1 MKQHEWLESHL
12 TDLVGRLCE
21 KGLLPQVRR
30 QVAVSLWD
38 GIKGSLGCRRRN
50 QRWAG
55 AQGQH
60 RKLLFHRSV
69 RYWKGEQRRPQTV
82 FLPCITIPIS
92 FSPDNDNATT
102 AEVRLSRA
110 RRKKKKKDTGHSHY
124 TRLTKV
130 SKGSCAAPG
139 GGVAVINTGHHEQL
153 LGHRSRHDSSTT
165 GGRDETHQD
174 WATAARHLAGYGV
187 RLTNLVTPITS
198 PDRDNRQLGK
208 DDCPTDGCGH
218 LFGAL
223 HSQTHV
229 TIVVTNGNK
238 GL

>member
-1 MKQHEWLESHL
+1 MASKVALAVDGETKGELELKDS
-12 TDLVGRLCE
+12 TGNYSSTEVSGIE
-21 KGLLPQVRR
+21 KGNREDHRQSFCRALQSQFLSLLITTTPPQ
-30 QVAVSLWD
+30 
-38 GIKGSLGCRRRN
+38 
-50 QRWAG
+50 QRWGWAE
-55 AQGQH
+55 QG
-60 RKLLFHRSV
+60 
-69 RYWKGEQRRPQTV
+69 E
-82 FLPCITIPIS
+82 
-92 FSPDNDNATT
+92 
-102 AEVRLSRA
+102 
-110 RRKKKKKDTGHSHY
+110 KKKKKDTGHSHY

-208 DDCPTDGCGH
+208 DDRPTDGCGH

-223 HSQTHV
+223 HSQTHM